1 MTIKEV
7 SEKYG
12 VSQDT
17 LRYYERIGLIPPV
30 ARTAGGIRDYQPSD
44 IGWVETAVCMR
55 GAGVPIEDLIEYV
68 KLFQMGDATFDQIAQ
83 DVCINNSPITM
94 VTFLGSVYGMND
106 VTHLG
111 LQDIPMMAN
120 IPNLVYLAPTTKE
133 EYLAML
139 DWCMD
144 QTDHPVA
151 IMLPGGAMIS
161 DGAKVTKEQI
171 VDDVLNL

>member
-55 GAGVPIEDLIEYV
+55 GAGVPIEALIEYV
-68 KLFQMGDATFDQIAQ
+68 KLFQMGDATFEARRQLLQEQYDHLMEQKKQIEQ
-83 DVCINNSPITM
+83 TM
-94 VTFLGSVYGMND
+94 ER
-106 VTHLG
+106 
-111 LQDIPMMAN
+111 LQYKISRYENALETGVLTWDK
-120 IPNLVYLAPTTKE
+120 KE
-133 EYLAML
+133 CE
-139 DWCMD
+139 
-144 QTDHPVA
+144 
-151 IMLPGGAMIS
+151 
-161 DGAKVTKEQI
+161 
-171 VDDVLNL
+171 